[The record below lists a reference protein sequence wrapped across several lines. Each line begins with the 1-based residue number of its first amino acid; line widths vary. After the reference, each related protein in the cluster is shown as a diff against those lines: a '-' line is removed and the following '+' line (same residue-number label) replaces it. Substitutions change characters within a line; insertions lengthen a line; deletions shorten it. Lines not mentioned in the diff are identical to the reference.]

1 MSSNQHRAACAA
13 GKGLDTGMKN
23 LAARP
28 PAAHAPLAA
37 DGGVQV
43 WRRLFAYA
51 RPHARVFVLA
61 MFGMALLAG
70 TDTGLVAIQR
80 TLIDD
85 GFLAR
90 DDAVIRWM
98 PLAIIGLFIARG
110 VAIFLSNYGMA
121 WVGRQVVQDLRQELF
136 EHFLTLPAAFYDRM
150 TSGELI
156 ARLTF
161 HVEQV
166 TEATTTAISAI
177 VKDGLMVVFLVGLL
191 FYSDWRL
198 TTFTF
203 VVAPLIALLVNYV
216 SGRFRRISTRIQQS
230 MGDVTHAAEEA
241 VLGQRVIK
249 IFGGQDYERKAFAQI
264 NQRNRQ
270 LFLKLVATR
279 VGSTAT
285 VQFIAAWALAGVIYF
300 ATRPAMIEAITPGIF
315 VTYIGAM
322 LALLNPIKSLTTVHE
337 KLQRGIAA
345 ADDIFRLMAEPP
357 EAPGG
362 NHRCER
368 VRGEIRIEDVDF
380 RYAASGPKVLDRVSF
395 TVEPGQTVALV
406 GRSGSGKSTLLSLL
420 PRFYEPSRGLI
431 RIDGIPLQDYA
442 LDDLRRQIALVDQ
455 NVRLFNTTLR
465 ENITY
470 GSPGPHDAERI
481 ERVVRDACCWDFIEA
496 LPDGLDTPVG
506 QNGARL
512 SGGQRQ
518 RVAIARALYKDAPI
532 LLLDEA
538 TSALDTES
546 ERFIQQALG
555 RLLEG
560 RSTLVIAH
568 RLSTIQGADRIVV
581 MDHGRVVEQ
590 GRHDELLRAD
600 GLYAALHRMQFD
612 DGAVSQA

>member
-1 MSSNQHRAACAA
+1 
-13 GKGLDTGMKN
+13 MKN

-357 EAPGG
+357 EDPGG

-481 ERVVRDACCWDFIEA
+481 ERAVRDACCWDFIEA